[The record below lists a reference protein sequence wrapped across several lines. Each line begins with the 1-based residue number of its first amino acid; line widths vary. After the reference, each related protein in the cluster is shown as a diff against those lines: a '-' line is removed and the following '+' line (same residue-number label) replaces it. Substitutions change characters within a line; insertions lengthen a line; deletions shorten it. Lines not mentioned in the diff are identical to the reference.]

1 MLVVDASVVVKW
13 VTEEDGSDA
22 ATELLNM
29 ELAAPD
35 LWLPEAAN
43 ALWAKQHRG
52 LIDVDHARDAVG
64 DLVSGAKPRTYRISA
79 RARKSPWIT

>member
-35 LWLPEAAN
+35 LWLP
-43 ALWAKQHRG
+43 R
-52 LIDVDHARDAVG
+52 RRTR
-64 DLVSGAKPRTYRISA
+64 SGRSSA
-79 RARKSPWIT
+79 GA